1 MPFNLGLV
9 SQGACA
15 LGLPKGKIQYMADL
29 AQNGA
34 ETGLDGLWDLRK
46 GIPPSY
52 HFGTQPSPSTNGR
65 LKGRLEGHL
74 LTYKRT
80 QFSGS
85 LFSNEILVQVP
96 HLASVVGW
104 AYNGSLHS
112 SPLLS

>member
-1 MPFNLGLV
+1 MPFNLVLV
-9 SQGACA
+9 SQGVCA

-34 ETGLDGLWDLRK
+34 ETGLDWLRDFGK
-46 GIPPSY
+46 SLPFLPILGPSIPPP
-52 HFGTQPSPSTNGR
+52 PSGG

>member
-1 MPFNLGLV
+1 M
-9 SQGACA
+9 S
-15 LGLPKGKIQYMADL
+15 DL

-34 ETGLDGLWDLRK
+34 ETGLDGLWDLGK
-46 GIPPSY
+46 GTPLPAY
-52 HFGTQPSPSTNGR
+52 FGTQHSPSLNRG